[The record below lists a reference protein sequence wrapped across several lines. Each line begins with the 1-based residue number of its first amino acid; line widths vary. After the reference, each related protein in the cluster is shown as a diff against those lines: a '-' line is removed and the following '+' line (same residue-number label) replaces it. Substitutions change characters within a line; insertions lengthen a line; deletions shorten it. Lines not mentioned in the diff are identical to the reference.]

1 MNEKE
6 DEPAE
11 PIPIITE
18 EPPVLPVAAEEAS
31 RAVEDTTEVTPL
43 ETPEVPVTPPT
54 TEQTPDAV
62 SAGETSEA
70 PKTEV

>member
-1 MNEKE
+1 M
-6 DEPAE
+6 A
-11 PIPIITE
+11 T
-18 EPPVLPVAAEEAS
+18 EEAS
-31 RAVEDTTEVTPL
+31 RAVEGATEVTPL
-43 ETPEVPVTPPT
+43 ETPVEPVTPPIT